1 MPEIRAM
8 CAIGR
13 RGQLGLNG
21 RMPWEGAKGPG
32 YTADIQRFLERTR
45 GHVILLGPRTYR
57 SVAAFAHDDSTVVAI
72 RSTEQPADVI
82 ARYPDRVIYIG
93 GEPPVWIA
101 YAPFIRRW
109 DITRLPYDGAA
120 DRWFDPAWI
129 VAVRDRFRPDL
140 WRSDRANRH
149 RSLSLLDEPVTIGGA
164 PLTTKLVGK

>member
-1 MPEIRAM
+1 MPDIRAM

-21 RMPWEGAKGPG
+21 RMPWEGAKGPEF
-32 YTADIQRFLERTR
+32 TADVQRFFELTR
-45 GHVILLGPRTYR
+45 GHVIVLGPRTDR
-57 SVAAFAHDDSTVVAI
+57 TVVAI

-93 GEPPVWIA
+93 GGPPVWIS
-101 YAPFIRRW
+101 YASFIRHW

-129 VAVRDRFRPDL
+129 IA
-140 WRSDRANRH
+140 
-149 RSLSLLDEPVTIGGA
+149 I
-164 PLTTKLVGK
+164 